1 MRCQGESSYLHR
13 DRMRPLALRNV
24 LVATDLSDAL
34 LPALRSAAE
43 LARLADAHLYVVHA
57 EEQPGDESALSR
69 HLSAAGVAPAVLA
82 DARTLHGPAGALIAQ
97 EAWRTEA
104 DVIVLGPHR
113 PTHDK
118 ILGSTADRVVRAAPA
133 PCLILPT
140 ALPLPL
146 DRVLVPV
153 DITEGASGILEVGL
167 AWASALRRRNNGA
180 RVPTTLVALHV
191 LADESDSASRLA
203 ALQQQINR
211 VNDRLAHAAGVK
223 VQQLLEYGSDPASQI
238 IKQAEDGR
246 CDLLVLGTRGK
257 RVANG
262 ALFGSVSSAVVR
274 RATMPVLLVPPTVW
288 LDRAGEPL
296 P

>member
-1 MRCQGESSYLHR
+1 
-13 DRMRPLALRNV
+13 MRPLALRNV

-43 LARLADAHLYVVHA
+43 LARLAEAHLYVVHA
-57 EEQPGDESALSR
+57 EEKPGEESALSR
-69 HLSAAGVAPAVLA
+69 HLSAAGVAPAVVA
-82 DARTLHGPAGALIAQ
+82 DARTLKGPAGALIAQ

-113 PTHDK
+113 PRDDN

-153 DITEGASGILEVGL
+153 DVTEGATGILEVGM

-180 RVPTTLVALHV
+180 GVPTTLVALHV
-191 LADESDSASRLA
+191 LANESESASRLA
-203 ALQQQINR
+203 ALKQQIKGVDN
-211 VNDRLAHAAGVK
+211 RLAHVAGVE
-223 VQQLLEYGSDPASQI
+223 VREQLEHGNDAASQI
-238 IKQAEDGR
+238 IKEAEAGH

-257 RVANG
+257 RVTNG
-262 ALFGSVSSAVVR
+262 ELLGSVSSAVVR
-274 RATMPVLLVPPTVW
+274 RAQMPVLLVPPTVW

-296 P
+296 S